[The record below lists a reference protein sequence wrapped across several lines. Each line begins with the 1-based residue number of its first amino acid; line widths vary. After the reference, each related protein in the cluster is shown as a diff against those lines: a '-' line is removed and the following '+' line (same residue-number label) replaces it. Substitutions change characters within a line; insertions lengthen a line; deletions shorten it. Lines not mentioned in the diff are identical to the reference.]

1 MSQQSIKLSLSYY
14 ERKIVAEWLPDFAGH
29 LELSSKN
36 ARTLSFTL
44 PELQQLLHAAKNDLS
59 NHRYMRQRAQHKI
72 IASAMQAI
80 EDSQGIGAI
89 PTAERLYQFRIALKQ
104 SKPEIWRRIQIKN
117 CTLDKLHE
125 HIQIAMGWTNS
136 HLHDFQ
142 INGQCYGDPE
152 LLDDDFESD
161 VFVDSTVLKIDKI
174 VPKSGKRFRFDYR
187 YDFGDC
193 WQHEILFEGC
203 LKAEKGR
210 RYPICV
216 EGERACPPEDVGG
229 THGFARYLKA
239 TSDPTHRAH
248 KEMLEWNG
256 PFDPMNFD
264 SERTTRRMQRG
275 LPDWRKAD
283 SDEFVY

>member
-1 MSQQSIKLSLSYY
+1 
-14 ERKIVAEWLPDFAGH
+14 
-29 LELSSKN
+29 
-36 ARTLSFTL
+36 
-44 PELQQLLHAAKNDLS
+44 
-59 NHRYMRQRAQHKI
+59 MRQRAQHKI

-174 VPKSGKRFRFDYR
+174 VPKSGQRFRFDYR